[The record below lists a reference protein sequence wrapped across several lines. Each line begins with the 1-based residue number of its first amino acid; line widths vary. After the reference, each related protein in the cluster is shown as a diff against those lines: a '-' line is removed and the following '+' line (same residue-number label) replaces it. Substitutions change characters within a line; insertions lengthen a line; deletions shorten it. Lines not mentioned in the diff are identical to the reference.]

1 MTLEELKSE
10 YDRDGFAVIRGFL
23 SSTELAE
30 LTRELTSGDV
40 DPVRFAEIEAELR
53 EILRAYPPE
62 SYYNPLGI

>member
-1 MTLEELKSE
+1 MNSGNWWRRRQDK
-10 YDRDGFAVIRGFL
+10 RRAMKRK
-23 SSTELAE
+23 AE